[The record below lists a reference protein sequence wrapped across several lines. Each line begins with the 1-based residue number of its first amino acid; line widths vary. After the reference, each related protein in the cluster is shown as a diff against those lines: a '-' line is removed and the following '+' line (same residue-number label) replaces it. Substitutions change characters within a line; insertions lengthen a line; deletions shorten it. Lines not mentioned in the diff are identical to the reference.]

1 MSQSISK
8 QTVVKT
14 WLLHNMQN
22 KSVIVNIVTVTSDV
36 ISHSNVCCVVR
47 KIQSVKPFHAKKNPD
62 PAMRRLHILRHLGSS
77 STPGPLP
84 HLDNL
89 LYPRFI
95 TSGSHQP

>member
-36 ISHSNVCCVVR
+36 ISHSNVCCVKLVC
-47 KIQSVKPFHAKKNPD
+47 
-62 PAMRRLHILRHLGSS
+62 
-77 STPGPLP
+77 
-84 HLDNL
+84 
-89 LYPRFI
+89 
-95 TSGSHQP
+95 